1 MTMTIPSVLV
11 VGSVAYDD
19 LEMPYGI
26 FEDVLGGAAVYS
38 SFASALFAKTAL
50 VGVVGED
57 FKESDVE
64 KLTERSV
71 DTIGLEH
78 AKGKTFRWRGR
89 YSKDLASRES
99 LATELN
105 VFANFS
111 PKVCAELRG
120 ARYLLLG
127 NIHPA
132 LQLDVLSQVEKPRFV
147 AADTMNFWISGEPKL
162 LGDVLKKI
170 DLLLI
175 NDEEARELSGI
186 TNIKKAAAE
195 IRKRGPKHLIIKR
208 GEHGALLFDDQGT
221 FYVPGF
227 PLEDVR
233 DPTGAGDT
241 FAGGLFGYLAA
252 KDDGKHAPLPEH
264 TLRRAMLFATSS
276 ASFCVE
282 DVGTARLENVTRK
295 DVVQRTKQLLA
306 MLDVGGTLALEA

>member
-1 MTMTIPSVLV
+1 MTTPSVLV

-57 FKESDVE
+57 FKPGDVK
-64 KLTERSV
+64 KLEERSIDV
-71 DTIGLEH
+71 QGLER
-78 AKGKTFRWRGR
+78 AAGKTFRWRGR
-89 YSKDLASRES
+89 YSKDLSSRET
-99 LATELN
+99 LETHLN
-105 VFANFS
+105 VFAEFS
-111 PKVCAELRG
+111 PKVAPELRNP
-120 ARYLLLG
+120 RYLLLG

-132 LQLDVLSQVEKPRFV
+132 LQLGVLSQLEKPRFV

-162 LGDVLKKI
+162 LNDVLGKI

-186 TNIKKAAAE
+186 SNIKKAAAD

-252 KDDGKHAPLPEH
+252 KDDGKNAPLPEH
-264 TLRRAMLFATSS
+264 CLRRAMLFATAS

-282 DVGTARLENVTRK
+282 DVGSARLEQVSRK
-295 DVVQRTKQLLA
+295 DVVARTKQLLA